1 MQARKFPRVPGTIV
15 QEVAYLAQQVYQ
27 DTRRLNRTVSVANEK
42 DCQRYLLASLESR
55 GYAVMLEE
63 GIREAFED
71 YRGPQ
76 KRNIMMLDR
85 KARPSLMVAGAI
97 CDPWH
102 HESPLSHQPNALAT
116 AVNCIFCMDSR
127 FWQYQCA

>member
-1 MQARKFPRVPGTIV
+1 MGLQARKVPRVPASIA

-27 DTRRLNRTVSVANEK
+27 DPKRLNRTVTVSNEK

-76 KRNIMMLDR
+76 KRNIMMLDK
-85 KARPSLMVAGAI
+85 KARPFLI
-97 CDPWH
+97 
-102 HESPLSHQPNALAT
+102 
-116 AVNCIFCMDSR
+116 
-127 FWQYQCA
+127 